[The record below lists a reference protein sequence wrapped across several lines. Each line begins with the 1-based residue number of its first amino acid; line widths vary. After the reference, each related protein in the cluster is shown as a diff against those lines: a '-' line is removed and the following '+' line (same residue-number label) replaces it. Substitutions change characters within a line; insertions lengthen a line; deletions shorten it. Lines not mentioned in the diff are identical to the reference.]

1 MKPRAVIPWVWT
13 GLVFAGSLA
22 VFLIGGYESSDEALD
37 VSSQMDAVGNIVGPT
52 LFTALGSLIFTRQPG
67 NRIAWIFL
75 AVGAG
80 AFLQSVALLL
90 FISEPNP
97 VYVWHVLAAMWLS
110 AWFFYFAISLTL
122 LLFLF
127 PTGRFLTR
135 RWSWGGWVFAVTFA
149 ALSIATAFAE
159 ELGPPEGDRVIT
171 NPIGFIRGA
180 PLEQNSMLAVVFGIG
195 LLALML
201 GGVVALVV
209 RYRRSSPLVRTQ
221 IKWVVYALMIFVTV
235 LASRLFVEQWRDNL
249 ASDLIF
255 SLSLTLIPVSFT
267 VAIIRY
273 RLFEIDRIISRT
285 LAYLLV
291 IGLLAASY
299 FGTVTFI
306 TSRLSAPNAVAVA
319 GSTLLVAALF
329 NPLRKRIQTAVDR
342 RFNRSSYQAQQVA
355 EQFGVQL
362 QESLTIEEIT
372 NAWIET
378 VDQVLE
384 PEVTAVWLR
393 AEEPPMSSPGRV

>member
-1 MKPRAVIPWVWT
+1 VKLKEVIPWVWT
-13 GLVFAGSLA
+13 GLVFAVSLA
-22 VFLIGGYESSDEALD
+22 VFLIGGYESSDL
-37 VSSQMDAVGNIVGPT
+37 SSRVDTAGLLVMPT
-52 LFTALGSLIFTRQPG
+52 LFTALGSLILTRQPG
-67 NRIAWIFL
+67 NRIAWIFYF
-75 AVGAG
+75 VGAG
-80 AFLQSVALLL
+80 AVLESAALLL
-90 FISEPNP
+90 LSSDPDPPN
-97 VYVWHVLAAMWLS
+97 VWHLLAAMWVS
-110 AWFFYFAISLTL
+110 SWFFYFAIALLL

-135 RWSWGGWVFAVTFA
+135 RWSWAGWLAAVTVA
-149 ALSIATAFAE
+149 DLSIATVFAT
-159 ELGPPEGDRVIT
+159 ELGPPEGDWTIT
-171 NPIGFIRGA
+171 NPIGFIPA
-180 PLEQNSMLAVVFGIG
+180 PFEQDDSLFPVVLGIG
-195 LLALML
+195 LIALML

-209 RYRRSSPLVRTQ
+209 RYRRSSQLVRIQ
-221 IKWVVYALMIFVTV
+221 IKWVVYALMVFVIV
-235 LASRLFVEQWRDNL
+235 FASRLFVEQWRDNL
-249 ASDLIF
+249 ASNLIF
-255 SLSLTLIPVSFT
+255 SLSLTLIPVSIT

-273 RLFEIDRIISRT
+273 RLYEIDRIISRT

-291 IGLLAASY
+291 VGLLAATY

-378 VDQVLE
+378 VDQVLQ
-384 PEVTAVWLR
+384 PEAAAVWLQ
-393 AEEPPMSSPGRV
+393 AEESPIRSPDQV